1 MGNPFSDHG
10 EINKKVY
17 GFGDVKKEAK
27 NDSTYLNLCRWAE
40 RIELIGILII
50 FLYCALSAWSLYEA
64 ANANRNSKGIE
75 IIIQVA
81 NTLLVSLIIYAVYHL
96 FALVLSAL
104 SRIVYNTKVTA
115 LVNLYSIKDDSD
127 SPEENK
133 EYRNEKKER
142 EDKTSFF
149 EELY

>member
-1 MGNPFSDHG
+1 MGW
-10 EINKKVY
+10 
-17 GFGDVKKEAK
+17 K
-27 NDSTYLNLCRWAE
+27 N
-40 RIELIGILII
+40 RIDWNSY
-50 FLYCALSAWSLYEA
+50 FFFYCALSAWSLYEA
-64 ANANRNSKGIE
+64 ANANRDFKAFD
-75 IIIQVA
+75 IIIHAA

-115 LVNLYSIKDDSD
+115 LVILYSLKDDSD

-133 EYRNEKKER
+133 EYSNGKKER